1 MLSYWRAEINLLLI
15 AMLRHEHIEADPVIL
30 STRDTTVF
38 VYNGENNHMDITY
51 SEKQDFRSHKLA
63 KDLPSE
69 VAVDMAYKRMNLRRR
84 SITIC
89 DLTFPLVIRYTFPLC

>member
-1 MLSYWRAEINLLLI
+1 VTPPVTDGTEDAVILAGRNKFIVDSHVAARAL
-15 AMLRHEHIEADPVIL
+15 EADPVIL

-69 VAVDMAYKRMNLRRR
+69 VAVDMAYKRMNLR
-84 SITIC
+84 
-89 DLTFPLVIRYTFPLC
+89 